1 MLVSSESNRRHQ
13 HFFLIPMKKIVFTL
27 AFVFS
32 FVFSYAQH
40 VVSGAVK
47 DENSGE
53 PLIGAIVVAD
63 SGKTV
68 STVDVDGNYKMT
80 LPNGKHSLQVRFTGY
95 SQVPTVIVVAGKP
108 LNVDLNCSSSL
119 LKEVEIVA
127 DVAIDRRT
135 PVAVSNIGEIK
146 IREEG
151 AGRDITMLL
160 NSTPGAYA
168 TEQGGGAGDS
178 RVNVRGADQRNVGVM
193 VDGVP
198 MNDMENGQ
206 VYWSNWSGLMDVT
219 RTMQVQRGLGA
230 SKLAIPSVGGTIN
243 ILTRGLDQKQNVTF
257 KSEYGNNSMQ
267 KYYFGF
273 NSGEFGNGWGITF
286 AGSRRTGNG
295 WVDQTWDDQ
304 WAYFLKV
311 EKRIGS
317 HIFTIGANGAPQ
329 SHGQRSERM
338 PVPVLNKAYAEKL
351 GINVDSVY
359 SSNNGFTTLTQG
371 ERGMRYNPN
380 WGYVNYADGQEGR
393 FNQSTNFYNKP
404 LVNFS
409 WFWNPSERFT
419 LSTVTY
425 LSHGY
430 GGGTNFNSAINKDTL
445 TGQLNI
451 TQAYNSNATAID
463 LLYSSTETKSSR
475 ASLASMNNHLW
486 VGAIS
491 TAKFR
496 FNENLSLLFGV
507 DARHYTGSHYRMV
520 YDLIGG
526 DYYIDGAD
534 KNQPNGIG
542 NLQYSM
548 KRKGDKVG
556 YYNVS
561 TVDWGGLFTQA
572 EYSKDQWSAFL
583 TVTGSMSSYQRV
595 DHFKKRDITTND
607 GTVIPMIVGYN
618 EVYYTNGTQ
627 DAVAANGAVLT
638 TFGDT
643 LVIDNPSGPN
653 DTIVGATAYAWSS
666 SAATTAKTTRK
677 TFPGFTLKTGANY
690 NITQNYNVFVNVG
703 YMNLAPRFN
712 TVFDNNNREYPA
724 TKQQQVYAVEI
735 GFGMR
740 FPDFSANINSYYTNW
755 RNKPPYSSPTTTIA
769 GDPYTYDLT
778 GLNTILMGIEFDGTW
793 KIHRTLQVEALA
805 SIGSWK
811 YNSAGTVFLYD
822 ANYVLEDTIEY
833 SAKGVH
839 LGDAAQTQLGASAR
853 WEPVKGLYFRTRYT
867 YFTNYYASFDP
878 IVLVPV
884 YNGSG
889 VQVGDNRDQE
899 SWKIP
904 AYGLVDVSCG
914 YEYRDFKIGADQR
927 QVRVGFTFNITN
939 LLNTSYISDA
949 QNGAYFNASSS
960 LVYMGMGRRWIA
972 GAKFSF

>member
-1 MLVSSESNRRHQ
+1 
-13 HFFLIPMKKIVFTL
+13 MKKYIAALVLGLSSTFG
-27 AFVFS
+27 F
-32 FVFSYAQH
+32 AQN
-40 VVSGAVK
+40 VVSGTVK
-47 DENSGE
+47 DENNGE
-53 PLIGAIVVAD
+53 PLIGAVVVAD

-68 STVDVDGNYKMT
+68 ATVDVEGTYRMS
-80 LPNGKHSLQVRFTGY
+80 LPNGTHSLQVKFTGY
-95 SQVPTVIVVAGKP
+95 THVPVVIKVAGKP
-108 LNVDLNCSSSL
+108 VNVDLSCSSAT

-135 PVAVSNIGEIK
+135 PVAVSNVGEIK

-151 AGRDITMLL
+151 AGRDMTMLL

-243 ILTRGLDQKQNVTF
+243 ILTRGLDQKQSFVF

-267 KYYFGF
+267 KYYIGF

-286 AGSRRTGNG
+286 AGSRRVGNG

-304 WAYFLKV
+304 WAYFVKV

-317 HIFTIGANGAPQ
+317 HIFSVGANGAPQ
-329 SHGQRSERM
+329 SHGQRFDKM
-338 PVPVLNKAYAEKL
+338 PIPVINKAYAEKL

-371 ERGMRYNPN
+371 ERGSRYNPN
-380 WGYVNYADGQEGR
+380 WGFINYADGQQGKL
-393 FNQSTNFYNKP
+393 NQDINFYNKP
-404 LVNFS
+404 LFNFS
-409 WFWNPSERFT
+409 WYWNPGERFS
-419 LSTVTY
+419 LSTVAY

-430 GGGTNFNSAINKDTL
+430 GGGTNFNSSVNRDTL
-445 TGQLNI
+445 TGQLLL
-451 TQAYNSNATAID
+451 TQSYNSNSTTID
-463 LLYSSTETKSSR
+463 ALYSTTETKSSR
-475 ASLASMNNHLW
+475 SLLASMNNHIW
-486 VGAIS
+486 YGVIS
-491 TAKFR
+491 TAKYR
-496 FNENLSLLFGV
+496 MNPNLSFLLGV
-507 DARHYTGSHYRMV
+507 DARHYKGSHYRMV

-526 DYYIDGAD
+526 DYMIDNND
-534 KNQPNGIG
+534 KNQPNGAG
-542 NLQYSM
+542 NLQYAM

-556 YYNVS
+556 YWNDSY
-561 TVDWGGLFTQA
+561 VDWGGMFAQA
-572 EYSKDQWSAFL
+572 EYSKDKWSAFVTL
-583 TVTGSMSSYQRV
+583 TGSISQYQRE
-595 DHFKKRDITTND
+595 DHFKKRDITLAD
-607 GTVIPMIVGYN
+607 GTVVPMVVGYN
-618 EVYYTNGTQ
+618 EVYYTNGT
-627 DAVAANGAVLT
+627 DEAVAMNGAVVT
-638 TFGDT
+638 TAGDT
-643 LVIDNPSGPN
+643 TVIDNPSGPN
-653 DTIVGATAYAWSS
+653 DTIVGATSYAWSS
-666 SAATTAKTTRK
+666 DAARTAITDKK
-677 TFPGFTLKTGANY
+677 VFPGFTIKTGSNY
-690 NITQNYNVFVNVG
+690 NISEHYNVFVNIG

-724 TKQQQVYAVEI
+724 PKQQQVYAVEA

-740 FPDFSANINSYYTNW
+740 FVEFSANVNAYYTNW
-755 RNKPPYSSPTTTIA
+755 RNKPPYSSPTTTVA

-793 KIHRTLQVEALA
+793 KPHRTLQVEALA
-805 SIGSWK
+805 SVGSWK

-822 ANYVLEDTIEY
+822 ANYILQDTIEY
-833 SAKGVH
+833 SAKGIH
-839 LGDAAQTQLGASAR
+839 LGDAAQTQLGGSVR
-853 WEPVKGLYFRTRYT
+853 WEPIKGLYFKARYT

-878 IVLVPV
+878 IVLVPI
-884 YNGSG
+884 YNASG
-889 VQVGDNRDQE
+889 VQVGDNRDRD

-904 AYGLVDVSCG
+904 SYGLVDAFCG
-914 YEYRDFKIGADQR
+914 YEYRDLKVGADQR
-927 QVRVGFTFNITN
+927 QIRVAFTLSIVNV
-939 LLNTSYISDA
+939 LNTSYISDA

-960 LVYMGMGRRWIA
+960 LVYMGMGRRWVV